1 MVAVARRPDL
11 GTIGCASCV
20 GNALGLGQK
29 YPMMN
34 PSTAVAVEGIT
45 TALTP
50 QQVRLLFD
58 VFTCIPEQ
66 LADIARSCGAIG
78 TRPFCQMFH
87 SYQKPT
93 ADDQECSMQ
102 NDIGKWSRFPQGA
115 SRRSYGA
122 IDLEDGDI

>member
-1 MVAVARRPDL
+1 
-11 GTIGCASCV
+11 
-20 GNALGLGQK
+20 
-29 YPMMN
+29 MMN

-50 QQVRLLFD
+50 QHVRLLFD

-93 ADDQECSMQ
+93 ADDQECTAKFAQRFGVDHHHMTHPSYAIVLGPSSKLEYQ
-102 NDIGKWSRFPQGA
+102 RGTTCASVVGGK
-115 SRRSYGA
+115 
-122 IDLEDGDI
+122 